1 MTALSADTNRKRT
14 PITGDICRIP
24 CKAST
29 QFYKGGMIAVAIANG
44 YAIPATDAAGRA
56 FMGVQVSG
64 LIGPAADALATGL
77 TPATDGKY
85 FIDVAISGR
94 HTFNIASGAQTD
106 VGKIAYI
113 VDDNTVIT
121 STNTHGL
128 ACGVVTRY
136 IDSTHVEVDITGF
149 VGLTSVY
156 INTIG
161 TGGYKLV
168 LAKGV
173 FTTTGTTKTIS
184 AAGLTT
190 VDYAFAGYDGTA
202 ALDVTKDTPLW
213 FAGAQTVTIG
223 SGNVTVT
230 RGSGGTSGTGFF
242 VQLWGTN

>member
-1 MTALSADTNRKRT
+1 MTALQADTNRKRT
-14 PITGDICRIP
+14 PILGDICRMP

-29 QFYKGGMIAVAIANG
+29 QFYEGGLIAVAIANG

-56 FMGVQVSG
+56 FMGVAAGKPVGPSG
-64 LIGPAADALATGL
+64 DALVTGL

-85 FIDVAISGR
+85 SIDVYISGR
-94 HTFNIASGAQTD
+94 FIFTIASGAQTD

-113 VDDNTVIT
+113 VDDATVIT

-128 ACGVVTRY
+128 ACGIVTRY
-136 IDSTHVEVDITGF
+136 IDSTHVEVDISGF

-156 INTIG
+156 INAIG
-161 TGGYKLV
+161 AGGYKLV

-190 VDYAFAGYDGTA
+190 IDYGFCSYDGTA

-213 FAGAQTVTIG
+213 LAGAQTVTIG

-230 RGSGGTSGTGFF
+230 RASGGTSGTGFF
-242 VQLWGTN
+242 VQLWGIN